1 MARPLRICLPEV
13 TYHCY
18 SRCIETRNM
27 LSPDYVKDMA
37 IEAINEAM
45 EVYDFEL
52 IQLEFVENHFHIV
65 IRTTKDGPTISRI
78 MQYIKARTT
87 EKYNR
92 AHGRTGTLWNERFK
106 CRIIEQSENPVNY
119 LLWLL
124 WYIAYNPVRKGV
136 IKNPRESSHGGI
148 LAYLHEDYQGR
159 LKITHHRF
167 FMELGDT
174 FAQRVRA
181 FLQFELSYKEYLIYT
196 MGSEHNFAD
205 S

>member
-1 MARPLRICLPEV
+1 
-13 TYHCY
+13 
-18 SRCIETRNM
+18 
-27 LSPDYVKDMA
+27 
-37 IEAINEAM
+37 
-45 EVYDFEL
+45 
-52 IQLEFVENHFHIV
+52 
-65 IRTTKDGPTISRI
+65 

-181 FLQFELSYKEYLIYT
+181 FLQFELSYKEYLIYK
-196 MGSEHNFAD
+196 MGSEP
-205 S
+205 